1 LERRAAIVEFSAVPT
16 EEFLDLLARRRITL
30 GAQIAAKLDEAKAER
45 IGPDASA
52 STDGGDRGSLDL
64 SSEIDLAIA
73 GRDIEELRDIEA
85 AQERLAEGTFG
96 SCADCDAAIVLARL
110 RAYPTARRCTSCQAN
125 EERAHGLAQPAR
137 L

>member
-1 LERRAAIVEFSAVPT
+1 MMAFSSVYT
-16 EEFLDLLARRRITL
+16 EEFRDLLSRRKVAL
-30 GAQIAAKLDEAKAER
+30 VPQIAAKLDEAKAER

-73 GRDIEELRDIEA
+73 GRDIEELRDIES
-85 AQERLAEGTFG
+85 AQERLVDGTFG
-96 SCADCDAAIVLARL
+96 SCANCDAPIVLARL
-110 RAYPTARRCTSCQAN
+110 RAYPTARRCTSCQAS